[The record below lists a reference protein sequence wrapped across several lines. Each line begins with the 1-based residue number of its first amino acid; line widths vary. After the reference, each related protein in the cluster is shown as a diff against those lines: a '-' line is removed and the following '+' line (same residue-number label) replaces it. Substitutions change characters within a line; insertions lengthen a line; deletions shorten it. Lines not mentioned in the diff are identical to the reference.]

1 MKLFKNTGGGACFVD
16 EALPRPTHDTRNAA
30 AADVRLIVWCK
41 DCPHQV
47 EPDPAEMA
55 ERYGARTLALAI
67 GASGA
72 LLSAQQPGGRY
83 GGASE
88 MRPQPPYCRRISCPG
103 RPFIAHLSLLR
114 QPRGDLWSPIPPKCH
129 PVHSSDP

>member
-1 MKLFKNTGGGACFVD
+1 M
-16 EALPRPTHDTRNAA
+16 THGNAA
-30 AADVRLIVWCK
+30 AARVRLIVWCK

-114 QPRGDLWSPIPPKCH
+114 QPRGDLWSPMPPKCH